1 MATVPF
7 ADRDLFYSRY
17 PDMEV
22 VQLSDLDDPGR
33 IMVRPDKLQANLVK
47 ATNRICA
54 KVGMVPP
61 SSIEQ
66 IDKWHPS
73 FPEWCCD
80 IARDYLDEGYGYREG
95 VQRAGE
101 QAWTEIDS
109 LTTSGQIEF
118 LIPPNYSG
126 NGIGEGG
133 GGNGSDGGKGKALMS
148 LRIV

>member
-1 MATVPF
+1 MPTQPF

-22 VQLSDLDDPGR
+22 VQLSDLDDPAR
-33 IMVRPDKLQANLVK
+33 MTVRPDKLQSNLVK

-54 KVGMVPP
+54 KVGMMPP
-61 SSIEQ
+61 DSLDDIP
-66 IDKWHPS
+66 KWHPS

-101 QAWTEIDS
+101 QAWAEIEILVS
-109 LTTSGQIEF
+109 SGQIES
-118 LIPPNYSG
+118 LMPPNYG
-126 NGIGEGG
+126 NPGDGEVV
-133 GGNGSDGGKGKALMS
+133 KGRALMS

>member
-1 MATVPF
+1 MPTVPF

-22 VQLSDLDDPGR
+22 VQLSDLDDPAR
-33 IMVRPDKLQANLVK
+33 MTVRPDKLQANLVK

-54 KVGMVPP
+54 KVRMMPP
-61 SSIEQ
+61 ESLADIP
-66 IDKWHPS
+66 KWHPS

-101 QAWTEIDS
+101 QAWAEIES
-109 LTTSGQIEF
+109 LVKDGSIEF
-118 LIPPNYSG
+118 LIPPNYG
-126 NGIGEGG
+126 NPD
-133 GGNGSDGGKGKALMS
+133 DGGDVVKGRALMS